1 MALEYG
7 AVAHLLPQNYERM
20 VSEWLEEDCPSFDFG
35 GFVVG
40 EAPAEARLLGK
51 STVGLYLLTLQSVLA
66 CRGFL
71 YLSAVLA
78 SPAQISTSGC
88 SAIID
93 NLGRLEKV
101 HLAPDTMDTPGKSR
115 DICESQ
121 IRHRLQLR
129 LNVDL
134 KNLTGEQ

>member
-7 AVAHLLPQNYERM
+7 AVAHLLPQNYKRM

-51 STVGLYLLTLQSVLA
+51 STVGLYLLNLQSVLA
-66 CRGFL
+66 CCGL
-71 YLSAVLA
+71 LCLPAVLA
-78 SPAQISTSGC
+78 SFAQISKSSR

-93 NLGRLEKV
+93 NLRRLEKV
-101 HLAPDTMDTPGKSR
+101 HLAPDTM
-115 DICESQ
+115 
-121 IRHRLQLR
+121 RHLEIPEISVNPRFVTDSAIVSER
-129 LNVDL
+129 RS
-134 KNLTGEQ
+134 